1 MKQDINTILANLA
14 VTIAEKEEDI
24 KRLTERVKEQETVVL
39 RGEDVQKHFEN
50 MMRFKHSAPKEERD
64 DRSPAELRSDL
75 RFMSEDMNEL
85 REKLQEQAEEYMQL
99 RSEYIE
105 KDALLS
111 KVSNENN
118 QRRLKIIDLEAQ
130 ISALQDRNKYLEE
143 SLQEEYKP
151 LSEAERIMLRQA
163 NTYLTDLDTIDWHR
177 NFRVEEIN
185 TEDNHYTIFAFADN
199 FDPQQKSYFQLRLKE
214 D

>member
-39 RGEDVQKHFEN
+39 RGEEEKDL
-50 MMRFKHSAPKEERD
+50 PKKFV
-64 DRSPAELRSDL
+64 DL
-75 RFMSEDMNEL
+75 TI
-85 REKLQEQAEEYMQL
+85 EYEQL

-105 KDALLS
+105 KDAMLS
-111 KVSNENN
+111 QVSHENN

-130 ISALQDRNKYLEE
+130 ISALQERNKYLEE

-151 LSEAERIMLRQA
+151 LTEGEREMLHQA
-163 NTYLTDLDTIDWHR
+163 NTYLTDIDTIDWHR

-185 TEDNHYTIFAFADN
+185 TEDNHYTIFAFADD

>member
-39 RGEDVQKHFEN
+39 RGEDEKDL
-50 MMRFKHSAPKEERD
+50 PKKFV
-64 DRSPAELRSDL
+64 DL
-75 RFMSEDMNEL
+75 TI
-85 REKLQEQAEEYMQL
+85 EYEQL

-105 KDALLS
+105 KDAMLS
-111 KVSNENN
+111 QVSHENN
-118 QRRLKIIDLEAQ
+118 QRRLHIIDLEAE
-130 ISALQDRNKYLEE
+130 ISALKEKLDESIKENLE
-143 SLQEEYKP
+143 L
-151 LSEAERIMLRQA
+151 LSESERILLRQA
-163 NTYLTDLDTIDWHR
+163 NTYLTDIDTIDWHR